1 MVRKGGYMME
11 NTRALCGRGVRG
23 PFEFVSE
30 FEELMDQALNELS
43 PAQFELFKDNVVM
56 ILDDYEA

>member
-1 MVRKGGYMME
+1 ME

-23 PFEFVSE
+23 PFEFILD